1 MTVPS
6 VDVTPPPWA
15 GTTAR
20 ARVAGVAGAAD
31 AASAAGV
38 ASTVSAAPRVRRST
52 VQVLGA
58 AGRDGDGTVLPW
70 TLGARERPDCVL
82 DLTDVRRLDRAVRR
96 LAGGIV
102 VAATP
107 WSPEA
112 LFTDDLPAEQ
122 SAGFARG
129 AAGVLWALAEVG
141 ADIPGELIDWLV
153 RAARRAPRD
162 RPGLANG
169 LSGLALA
176 LDRLGCGDDAA
187 ELWEAMDQAPLE
199 DLGPTLADGL
209 PGLGLALLERAPIPD
224 GEALLDRVEAV
235 AGALVRQLRWRSR
248 FDRLGVLRG
257 GSGAALFLLHAYE
270 LTEDPALLEPV
281 QECLRHDLAL
291 LGWRPFA
298 RHAALPLWSR
308 PGSVANGS
316 MGVAVVLHRAA
327 QHLDAPWVAEAAEA
341 ITAAAEL
348 RLLEAP
354 GLSRGRASA
363 ILAVQYLRS
372 LPWETAE
379 ERFARVRPY
388 LEQVTLRR
396 ARNGAEQP
404 GGFPSGLE
412 DGAAGVLLALGH
424 LGIAGDRRVP
434 FLW

>member
-6 VDVTPPPWA
+6 LDVTPPPWA
-15 GTTAR
+15 GTT
-20 ARVAGVAGAAD
+20 D
-31 AASAAGV
+31 TASAAGI
-38 ASTVSAAPRVRRST
+38 ASTAGVGPRVRRSA

-58 AGRDGDGTVLPW
+58 AGPRGDGTVLPW
-70 TLGARERPDCVL
+70 TLGARERPDCAL
-82 DLTDVRRLDRAVRR
+82 DLADLRRLGRAVRR
-96 LAGGIV
+96 LAGGIA

-107 WSPEA
+107 SSPDA
-112 LFTDDLPAEQ
+112 LFADDLPAGQ

-141 ADIPGELIDWLV
+141 ADIPGELVEWLV

-162 RPGLANG
+162 QPGLANG

-176 LDRLGCGDDAA
+176 LDRLGCGDEAA
-187 ELWEAMDQAPLE
+187 ELWSVVEKAPLGE
-199 DLGPTLADGL
+199 LGPTLADGL
-209 PGLGLALLERAPIPD
+209 PGLGLALLERAPVLD
-224 GEALLDRVEAV
+224 GEALLDRVETV
-235 AGALVRQLRWRSR
+235 AAALVRQLRWRPR
-248 FDRLGVLRG
+248 LDRLGVLRG

-270 LTEDPALLEPV
+270 LTEDPTLVEPI
-281 QECLRHDLAL
+281 EDCLRHDLAL

-316 MGVAVVLHRAA
+316 MGVAVVLHHAA

-341 ITAAAEL
+341 ITAAAEQRL
-348 RLLEAP
+348 REAP

-363 ILAVQYLRS
+363 ILALQYLRS

-388 LEQVTLRR
+388 LEPVTLRR
-396 ARNGAEQP
+396 APNGAAP
-404 GGFPSGLE
+404 AGGFPVGLE

-424 LGIAGDRRVP
+424 LGTAGDRRVP